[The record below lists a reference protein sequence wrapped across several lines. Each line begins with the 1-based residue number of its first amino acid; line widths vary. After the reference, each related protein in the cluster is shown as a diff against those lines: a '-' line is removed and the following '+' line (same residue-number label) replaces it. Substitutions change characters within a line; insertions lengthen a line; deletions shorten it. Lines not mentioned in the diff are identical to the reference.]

1 MPKKASQIEN
11 SIYRLFEIT
20 PIPIA
25 LSFPDGKLEYVNPAF
40 NRLLGYSSGEIYAD
54 DVIITHHNDIKV
66 NKVIRKSLTEHPF
79 SPVQIEKRYKHKLG
93 HTIYAQ
99 LNIVAQPNDEGAIK
113 RYISQLVDLTKI
125 KQSDAA
131 EILLNNLVNQSGDA
145 IYVIEPKFGQIVN
158 CNQLAYRR
166 LGYTKSELL
175 KLKVTHL
182 NPRLQPDGKWQKYCE
197 KIKTNGSLI
206 VESLHTRKDGTK
218 FPIEANISFIKY
230 NDTDYFL
237 AIVRDIARRKKR
249 EQEALEYANLDP
261 LTKLPNRSVLETKL
275 KGMLSKAEK
284 QQKLIAFL
292 YIDIDNFKQIN
303 DNYGHA
309 VGDDVLVGTANRLK
323 HCVRKSDV
331 VIRLG
336 GDEFL
341 MVMNGLESK
350 TFLESIANKL
360 LKEFNSPFHIQSQN
374 IKVEASIGVSIYA
387 DNNTD
392 VHTLI
397 QLADEAMYQAK
408 KKTGSSIYYI

>member
-1 MPKKASQIEN
+1 
-11 SIYRLFEIT
+11 
-20 PIPIA
+20 
-25 LSFPDGKLEYVNPAF
+25 
-40 NRLLGYSSGEIYAD
+40 
-54 DVIITHHNDIKV
+54 
-66 NKVIRKSLTEHPF
+66 
-79 SPVQIEKRYKHKLG
+79 
-93 HTIYAQ
+93 
-99 LNIVAQPNDEGAIK
+99 
-113 RYISQLVDLTKI
+113 
-125 KQSDAA
+125 
-131 EILLNNLVNQSGDA
+131 
-145 IYVIEPKFGQIVN
+145 
-158 CNQLAYRR
+158 
-166 LGYTKSELL
+166 
-175 KLKVTHL
+175 
-182 NPRLQPDGKWQKYCE
+182 
-197 KIKTNGSLI
+197 
-206 VESLHTRKDGTK
+206 
-218 FPIEANISFIKY
+218 
-230 NDTDYFL
+230 
-237 AIVRDIARRKKR
+237 
-249 EQEALEYANLDP
+249 
-261 LTKLPNRSVLETKL
+261 
-275 KGMLSKAEK
+275 MLSKAEK

>member
-1 MPKKASQIEN
+1 MPRNTSKIEN

-40 NRLLGYSSGEIYAD
+40 NQLLGYSAEEVYAD
-54 DVIITHHNDIKV
+54 DIIITHHDDIQV
-66 NKVIRKSLTEHPF
+66 NKIIRKSLKEDPF

-99 LNIVAQPNDEGAIK
+99 LNIVAQPNDEGGIT
-113 RYISQLVDLTKI
+113 RYISQLVDLTAI

-131 EILLNNLVNQSGDA
+131 EILLNRLVNQSSDA
-145 IYVIEPKFGQIVN
+145 IYVVEPKFGQIVN

-175 KLKVTHL
+175 KLTVVHI
-182 NPRLQPDGKWQKYCE
+182 NPRFQINSKWQKHCE
-197 KIKTNGSLI
+197 NIKVNGSLI
-206 VESLHTRKDGTK
+206 VESQHTRKDGTT
-218 FPIEANISFIKY
+218 FPIEANISFIEY
-230 NDTDYFL
+230 SDTGYLL

-275 KGMLSKAEK
+275 KEMLEKANE
-284 QQKLIAFL
+284 QDLLIAFL
-292 YIDIDNFKQIN
+292 YVDLDNFKQIN
-303 DNYGHA
+303 DSYGHT
-309 VGDDVLVGTANRLK
+309 VGDDVLVDTANRLK
-323 HCVRKSDV
+323 LCVRSSDV
-331 VIRLG
+331 VVRLG

-341 MVMNGLESK
+341 VVMSGLKSKGLLESVA
-350 TFLESIANKL
+350 SKL
-360 LKEFNSPFHIQSQN
+360 LSEFNSPFHIKCQN
-374 IKVEASIGVSIYA
+374 IKVEASIGVSIYS

-408 KKTGSSIYYI
+408 AKTGSSIYFI